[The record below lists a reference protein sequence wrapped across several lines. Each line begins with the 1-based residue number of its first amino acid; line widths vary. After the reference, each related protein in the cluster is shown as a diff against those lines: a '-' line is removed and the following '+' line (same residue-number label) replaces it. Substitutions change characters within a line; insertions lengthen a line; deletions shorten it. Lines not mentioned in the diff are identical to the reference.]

1 MFGCASNEDLN
12 NDITADISTEVYS
25 GSQIKIKYTENLEY
39 KTVRAELKSKEKTIE
54 SYGAQQ
60 YKDYFYINRFLNT
73 DIEFGNSYYIE
84 MIFENDE
91 TQKLLTIPIDIQKS
105 VIVNSFCVTKD
116 CSSLTGNIV
125 QNTLAK
131 LKISMYKIAARK
143 ITYDFITPYESFSI
157 DHEFTNSVD
166 YDWLDNIS
174 FKSVPIEYSSY
185 VGTVLITVEDA
196 NGEIAETALPFK
208 VVRPLE
214 IKHFG
219 KHELAEVY
227 EPVPVTGCI
236 PGAIGNNVQYSES
249 VSETR
254 QNSVSITIN
263 NSFTNSNSLSSTS
276 GQSEGL
282 SVGETQSTILSS
294 SLSQSETISESEN
307 VSSSNSES
315 SNISYS
321 TTDGENW
328 SWSLGEAETN
338 SSSNSSTNTIN
349 TGVDGRVTTGFTG
362 EGSLPFL
369 AKASGK
375 VEVSAGVSAG
385 WANSNT
391 ESNSESDTTSRG
403 YSTGGV
409 SQTGRTY
416 GSVQN
421 NVRSHSL
428 TGTYILSSSTSNTIT
443 ESSGLSS
450 NRIWNMSESST
461 SGKVVSEANSESL
474 AKTIV
479 DSSTSSTTFSYSAYL
494 PRGRY
499 GIFFRQTSRYV
510 KLSEIIKYNLDGFPS
525 HGGFITMNSWSW
537 APEFSV
543 KDSCEAAM
551 QNNMPEAQCIIQP
564 CGE

>member
-39 KTVRAELKSKEKTIE
+39 ETVRAELKSKEKTIE
-54 SYGAQQ
+54 SYSAQQ
-60 YKDYFYINRFLNT
+60 YKDYFYINRFLKT

-116 CSSLTGNIV
+116 CTSLTGNIV

-166 YDWLDNIS
+166 DDWLDNIS
-174 FKSVPIEYSSY
+174 FKPVPIEYSSY

-276 GQSEGL
+276 GKSEGL
-282 SVGETQSTILSS
+282 SFGETQSTMQSS

-328 SWSLGEAETN
+328 SWTLGEAETN

-349 TGVDGRVTTGFTG
+349 AGVDGRVTTGFTG

-391 ESNSESDTTSRG
+391 EANSESDTTSRG

-479 DSSTSSTTFSYSAYL
+479 DSSTSSTTFSYTAYL

-510 KLSEIIKYNLDGFPS
+510 KLSEIIKYDLDGFPS

-537 APEFSV
+537 APELSV